1 MGACSLQRC
10 QGRSHDADGSA
21 RPRGAIVAL
30 CLVLATSGCA
40 ATGARAGGDELQAEI
55 RKSDLI
61 LRPDGPGPFPAV
73 IMLHGCSG
81 LGRRDQMWAE
91 RLRGWGYLVLR
102 VNSFAARNFKQVC
115 GGGKLDMAA
124 RVPDALAALA
134 FLRTRPD
141 VDPRRIALM
150 GWSHGG
156 GATLSTLTAAPADP
170 SEGFRAAV
178 AYYPACR
185 HVRGWQTRTPI
196 LLLLGGADDW
206 TAAGPC
212 QALVERER
220 QAGLDVTQVT
230 YPGARHGFDN
240 PLLGSNPHRIVE
252 ALGGRGAT
260 TQYDP
265 AAAEDSVR
273 RVHEFLV
280 THLGK

>member
-1 MGACSLQRC
+1 V
-10 QGRSHDADGSA
+10 
-21 RPRGAIVAL
+21 RG
-30 CLVLATSGCA
+30 
-40 ATGARAGGDELQAEI
+40 
-55 RKSDLI
+55 
-61 LRPDGPGPFPAV
+61 
-73 IMLHGCSG
+73 
-81 LGRRDQMWAE
+81 
-91 RLRGWGYLVLR
+91 
-102 VNSFAARNFKQVC
+102 FKQVC

-134 FLRTRPD
+134 FLRTLPD

-212 QALVERER
+212 QGLVERER
-220 QAGLDVTQVT
+220 QAGLDVAQAT
-230 YPGARHGFDN
+230 YPGASHGFDN
-240 PLLGSNPHRIVE
+240 PLLGPNPHRIAE

-265 AAAEDSVR
+265 VAAEDSVR

-280 THLGK
+280 THLGN

>member
-1 MGACSLQRC
+1 MRVFSVLC
-10 QGRSHDADGSA
+10 
-21 RPRGAIVAL
+21 

-40 ATGARAGGDELQAEI
+40 ATGARAGGDELQTEI

-61 LRPDGPGPFPAV
+61 VRSDGPGPFPAV
-73 IMLHGCSG
+73 IMLHGCGG
-81 LGRRDQMWAE
+81 LGGRDRMWAQ
-91 RLRGWGYLVLR
+91 RLREWRYLSLR
-102 VNSFAARNFKQVC
+102 VNSFAVRGFKQVC

-134 FLRTRPD
+134 FLRTLPD

-212 QALVERER
+212 QGLVERER

-230 YPGARHGFDN
+230 YPGACHGFDN
-240 PLLGSNPHRIVE
+240 PLLGPNPHRIAE

-265 AAAEDSVR
+265 VAAEDSVR

-280 THLGK
+280 THLGN